1 MNPDQNEIERLR
13 AITHPARWR
22 VLQVLWSGRTLTATQ
37 AADIA
42 GITPS
47 AMSYHL
53 RHLAKLGMIER
64 LESDDGRERPWRS
77 ISDAPHI
84 TLQPDVQLG
93 TAMMQNLMYSVSR
106 TVGAAPPESGDTRP
120 WPAAYSQGTLKLT
133 RAQAK
138 ELNRRIGE
146 LIDEF
151 EGVADVEM
159 EGPCVGAQSPS
170 DRPELNQSL
179 EPNQSP
185 DSGQSDDVKRYTYDA
200 IWILGAQPDGGN

>member
-106 TVGAAPPESGDTRP
+106 TVGVAPPESGDTRP

-138 ELNRRIGE
+138 ELNRRIGGA
-146 LIDEF
+146 DRRVR
-151 EGVADVEM
+151 GGGGCRDGRTVCRCAVA
-159 EGPCVGAQSPS
+159 VGSAGTESIA
-170 DRPELNQSL
+170 RFGAVRRRYAVHLRCNL
-179 EPNQSP
+179 
-185 DSGQSDDVKRYTYDA
+185 DSWCPARRR
-200 IWILGAQPDGGN
+200 